1 MAASS
6 LYWFRQL
13 DNELGEV
20 FGRVLN
26 VLPHFWLSL
35 SGRLLKASR
44 EGISKASGL

>member
-13 DNELGEV
+13 DNDLGEV

-26 VLPHFWLSL
+26 VLPH
-35 SGRLLKASR
+35 LLKASR
-44 EGISKASGL
+44 EGINKASGL